1 MEIGLE
7 LSGGDQNYIVGD
19 PFQTGHSRT
28 LMKKYISAQAVITS
42 PEISNVSRHWRESLR
57 GESFSE

>member
-1 MEIGLE
+1 MN
-7 LSGGDQNYIVGD
+7 LSFEDSEEGY
-19 PFQTGHSRT
+19 S
-28 LMKKYISAQAVITS
+28 MKKYISAQAVITS

>member
-1 MEIGLE
+1 MRNKE
-7 LSGGDQNYIVGD
+7 LFRV
-19 PFQTGHSRT
+19 TAER